1 MTMAHKDKIRKKVD
15 ELIYNANVAE
25 SPVPVEKIARLYGA
39 IIRYEPFE
47 GNISGLIY
55 RENDTTIIGVNSS
68 HAVTRQRFT
77 IAHELGH
84 VVNGHQYV
92 EDEYEKGMSRIYT
105 KHFQQEREADMFAG
119 EILMP
124 KDFLISDLNTHG
136 LNEELL
142 RDKYVVSSTA
152 LWLRLTT
159 LGLAEK
165 YSAVKW

>member
-1 MTMAHKDKIRKKVD
+1 MAKIVSAPVDLQNIASILEFEIIPYTFPRSTRGLVIIEDGIKVIGINNKDP
-15 ELIYNANVAE
+15 IY
-25 SPVPVEKIARLYGA
+25 
-39 IIRYEPFE
+39 
-47 GNISGLIY
+47 
-55 RENDTTIIGVNSS
+55 
-68 HAVTRQRFT
+68 RQRFT